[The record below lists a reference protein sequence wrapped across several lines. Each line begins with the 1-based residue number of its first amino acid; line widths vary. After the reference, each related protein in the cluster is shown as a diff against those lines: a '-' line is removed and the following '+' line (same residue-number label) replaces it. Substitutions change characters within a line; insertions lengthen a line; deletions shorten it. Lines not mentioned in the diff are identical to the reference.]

1 MDDKVQ
7 SVLIDTVATNSKLRT
22 IHAMSEPMATDYS
35 QVPITQCAYQLS
47 LEMHRLVGGFPK
59 QLRFQ
64 LGGRLA
70 TAAQDF
76 LERVIQANFIRDP
89 RRRSEALADLPGALF
104 TMRMS
109 VRLAKD
115 LKAIS
120 MGQWTETNVRL
131 EDLQKQLAG
140 WSRWTQSKVATP
152 GPAPASGDTTML

>member
-1 MDDKVQ
+1 M
-7 SVLIDTVATNSKLRT
+7 T
-22 IHAMSEPMATDYS
+22 TDYS
-35 QVPITQCAYQLS
+35 QVPIIQCAYQLS

-70 TAAQDF
+70 NAAQDF

-89 RRRSEALADLPGALF
+89 RRRSEALAGLPEALF

-109 VRLAKD
+109 ARLAKD

-120 MGQWTETNVRL
+120 IGQWTETNVRL

-140 WSRWTQSKVATP
+140 WSRWTHSKVNRK
-152 GPAPASGDTTML
+152 GPPPLSGEAAMF